1 MANLVKITTE
11 SEFQKYINNSIDYI
25 SLERIKST
33 NSNKI
38 DLGFYYFPNPEP
50 DDTCLALEPSDSILV
65 YGTTFWAKVLYSAK
79 RLVSGYISGIDLVED
94 LEVSICYYG
103 ANMIFT
109 KDAVY
114 IELED
119 GTKLETEFVPTIF
132 EEDIKIPWIIHS
144 YFSKDAKSTK
154 VPSPQ
159 LIYIS
164 SEDSIRSLST
174 YKQTTEHDWD
184 FIQKGLKHGRFH
196 IPNYVQ
202 SFIK

>member
-79 RLVSGYISGIDLVED
+79 RLVSGIDLVED